1 MGNRIESEI
10 CWDKTRER
18 REMGK
23 QDKTEERDGNQD
35 KTEERDGKQ
44 RERERVEDTQRDGKR
59 GKDRESEMGK
69 QYKAQRWGKG

>member
-44 RERERVEDTQRDGKR
+44 RERERE
-59 GKDRESEMGK
+59 RE
-69 QYKAQRWGKG
+69 